1 MSTSE
6 QIEARTPPTSTL
18 EPANAPVCSPE
29 HTLSEQELDLHIR
42 DCGRRMTAAFAAGDR
57 EDGCQWRDRMYE
69 AIRSRTPEH
78 QAKITARIDS
88 AIWFQGEEA
97 LAMGKAAP

>member
-1 MSTSE
+1 MSAPTD
-6 QIEARTPPTSTL
+6 TPRQP
-18 EPANAPVCSPE
+18 
-29 HTLSEQELDLHIR
+29 LSEDELDMHIR

-78 QAKITARIDS
+78 QARLTARIDS
-88 AIWFQGEEA
+88 AIWFQSPEA